1 VFLGLQ
7 GMLDPPRPE
16 VREAVEDCRSAG
28 IRVIMVTGDNLV
40 TAKAISAQLGF
51 DPAGALTGKDVD
63 ALDDAALKD
72 ALDRTEVFARV
83 SPAHKLKLLRAL
95 QSQGHR
101 VAMTGDGV
109 NDAPAL
115 RHSDVGVAMGQRGTD
130 VAKEAADMVLQDD
143 NFVTLRDAIA
153 QGRGTFDNIQQ
164 FVAFLLSANAG
175 EIVIVLAGVILGS
188 ALFPE
193 AFAGQ
198 AQALVLTPV
207 MLLWVNVVTD
217 GLPALALGV
226 DPPAPGIMKRPPR
239 PPSRGVIDGR
249 VGAYAVGI
257 GVALAVTGLPVF
269 FATLARGEGLT
280 HAQTQLFSLLVLGE
294 LAVIQVIRA
303 GFNQRFLS
311 NGWLYAAIAT
321 SLALQLVALYTP
333 LARAFGVATLD
344 AAAWTPVLIALA
356 AFVAIT
362 TGMGRVIERVTAGPR
377 GPARR
382 GAAERRLE
390 LPKAGPHG
398 ARA

>member
-1 VFLGLQ
+1 LACSYKDTSEAELDDEEALESGHVFLGLQ

-40 TAKAISAQLGF
+40 TARAISAQLGF
-51 DPAGALTGKDVD
+51 DPGGALTGKEVD
-63 ALDDAALKD
+63 ALDEVGLKE

-83 SPAHKLKLLRAL
+83 SPGHKLKLLRAL
-95 QSQGHR
+95 QAQGHR

-115 RHSDVGVAMGQRGTD
+115 RHADVGVAMGQRGTD

-226 DPPAPGIMKRPPR
+226 DPPAPGI
-239 PPSRGVIDGR
+239 
-249 VGAYAVGI
+249 
-257 GVALAVTGLPVF
+257 
-269 FATLARGEGLT
+269 
-280 HAQTQLFSLLVLGE
+280 
-294 LAVIQVIRA
+294 
-303 GFNQRFLS
+303 
-311 NGWLYAAIAT
+311 
-321 SLALQLVALYTP
+321 
-333 LARAFGVATLD
+333 
-344 AAAWTPVLIALA
+344 
-356 AFVAIT
+356 
-362 TGMGRVIERVTAGPR
+362 
-377 GPARR
+377 
-382 GAAERRLE
+382 
-390 LPKAGPHG
+390 
-398 ARA
+398 